1 MSTRFAPR
9 QGLIIVYAEVYGP
22 QGQTQARL
30 ALDTG
35 AVTTTIRTDILV
47 RVGYDLS
54 QPASQARVVTGSRI
68 ETVPVLMLLQIDALG
83 QTRADMPIH
92 AYTLPAAANIDG
104 VLGLDFL
111 REQTLT
117 IDFKQGLLT
126 LA

>member
-9 QGLIIVYAEVYGP
+9 QGLIIVYVDVYGP

-47 RVGYDLS
+47 RVGYDLFA
-54 QPASQARVVTGSRI
+54 PARQTRIVTGSRI
-68 ETVPVLMLLQIDALG
+68 ETVPLLALSQITALG
-83 QTRADMPIH
+83 QTQTDMTILS
-92 AYTLPAAANIDG
+92 YTLPAAANIDG

-117 IDFKQGLLT
+117 VDFKQGLLT

>member
-1 MSTRFAPR
+1 MTTRFAPR
-9 QGLIIVYAEVYGP
+9 QGLVIVSAEVYGP
-22 QGQTQARL
+22 RGQRAARL

-35 AVTTTIRTDILV
+35 AVTTMISTDILSAA
-47 RVGYDLS
+47 GYDLS
-54 QPASQARVVTGSRI
+54 QPVSQALIATASTI
-68 ETVPVLMLLQIDALG
+68 ETVPRLVLMQITALG
-83 QTRADMPIH
+83 QTKTDMSILG
-92 AYTLPAAANIDG
+92 YTVPAATRVDG

>member
-9 QGLIIVYAEVYGP
+9 QGLIIVYADVYGP
-22 QGQTQARL
+22 LGCIQARF

-35 AVTTTIRTDILV
+35 AVTTTIRTGILEEI
-47 RVGYDLS
+47 GYNLS
-54 QPASQARVVTGSRI
+54 LPAGQTRIVTGSRI
-68 ETVPVLMLLQIDALG
+68 ETVPVLVLSQITALG
-83 QTRADMPIH
+83 QTKTDMPMLS
-92 AYTLPAAANIDG
+92 YTLPAAANIDG

-117 IDFKQGLLT
+117 IDFRQGLLT